1 MRTIIF
7 ISITIALA
15 AFISEDF
22 LTGRWQSP
30 VSPKGNVTTVVFKPD
45 NTFEGYVNK
54 KPFTSG
60 KYSLKDS
67 IFTFTD
73 NGCGGSEASYKII
86 LFSYGDSMRFQAIS
100 DTCTPRRVGMG
111 KTVLGRVK

>member
-7 ISITIALA
+7 ASISIALA

-22 LTGRWQSP
+22 LTGRWQTQ
-30 VSPKGNVTTVVFKPD
+30 VSEKGNVTSVVFKPD
-45 NTFEGYVNK
+45 NTFEGFINK
-54 KPFTSG
+54 KPFTTG

-73 NGCGGSEASYKII
+73 NGCGKSEASYKII
-86 LFSYGDSMRFQAIS
+86 LFSYGDSMRLQPIS
-100 DTCTPRRVGMG
+100 DTCTDRRKGMSRLVMG
-111 KTVLGRVK
+111 KVK

>member
-1 MRTIIF
+1 MRTIFF
-7 ISITIALA
+7 ISIAIALA

-30 VSPKGNVTTVVFKPD
+30 VSEKGNVTSVVFKPD
-45 NTFEGYVNK
+45 NTFEGFVNK
-54 KPFTSG
+54 KPFTTG

-67 IFTFTD
+67 IFTFSD

-86 LFSYGDSMRFQAIS
+86 LFNYGDSMRLQPIS
-100 DTCTPRRVGMG
+100 DTCTERRKGMSRLIMG
-111 KTVLGRVK
+111 KVK